1 MSGLHGGWSVGSFS
15 GADWSAVYLRSGLR
29 TSAAYAG
36 LAYTAFSLMMV
47 AVRLAGNRL
56 STRFRPDRIL
66 AALAAFATIGTMV
79 GLIAGTP
86 VTGILG
92 FACLGAGLGSIVPHA
107 GSARIERRLTSDG
120 LRTEVGHFLMLGRVA
135 VFVVFVMLG
144 GVALPAAARAGD
156 STAGVGLSDSAP
168 SIDCVL
174 YQLPDCPIPD
184 PGHEL
189 FDRYQAL
196 SADQTGGVNSFRY
209 ARTGIPWDAVSTGG
223 TAVGSA
229 CVREATPPAYYGT
242 PWIKLAEAY
251 VLAAGE
257 DGIDPLIAI
266 TTNSA
271 ARYAGNGNPND
282 PANPADNQ
290 YLCGFKGIVSTLD
303 AFARRHGVAP
313 PTEYEAYD
321 EPDGA
326 RVTNSCNPTPGGD
339 LPPHYADQCAA
350 WYYYEAE
357 KANRTVF
364 GGRLTVVALAADG
377 DSANDPNLIAIKAY
391 ASYLTGVLGLYP
403 TVWSFHPYEDLSDAA
418 YLDNG
423 AVAHSD
429 TSRVSAYIA
438 SLYGGSRSQPQI
450 WLTEAAAQLTDPV
463 NTYFGARA
471 GCSNAAANQPSA
483 TLGGC
488 LDGNPRAQA
497 YAAIDFLNLARYGSA
512 FPGQITRIYWHEFDS
527 PANHPTT
534 WDSGLVAPGDRNERA
549 SYCVLA
555 GESVARVLTD
565 PGCDSK
571 AGAVASQAS
580 LPGDP
585 VPATEPPSSSNPA
598 ADACPQPWC
607 GFSLV
612 RLRLSEVGSPS

>member
-1 MSGLHGGWSVGSFS
+1 MGRFSRLWRGWASYAAGGPRRRV
-15 GADWSAVYLRSGLR
+15 ALLVVLAC
-29 TSAAYAG
+29 AG
-36 LAYTAFSLMMV
+36 LP
-47 AVRLAGNRL
+47 AV
-56 STRFRPDRIL
+56 
-66 AALAAFATIGTMV
+66 
-79 GLIAGTP
+79 
-86 VTGILG
+86 
-92 FACLGAGLGSIVPHA
+92 
-107 GSARIERRLTSDG
+107 
-120 LRTEVGHFLMLGRVA
+120 
-135 VFVVFVMLG
+135 
-144 GVALPAAARAGD
+144 ARAQD
-156 STAGVGLSDSAP
+156 STASVGVSDSAS

-174 YQLPDCPIPD
+174 YQLPGCPIPN

-196 SADQTGGVNSFRY
+196 SADQTGGANSFRY

-229 CVREATPPAYYGT
+229 CVREAKPPAYYGT
-242 PWIKLAEAY
+242 PWIDLAEAY

-290 YLCGFKGIVSTLD
+290 YFCGFRGIVSTLD

-326 RVTNSCNPTPGGD
+326 RVTNSCNPTPDGD
-339 LPPHYADQCAA
+339 LPPHDADQCAA
-350 WYYYEAE
+350 WYYYEADL
-357 KANRTVF
+357 ANRTVF
-364 GGRLTVVALAADG
+364 GDRLTVVALAADG

-438 SLYGGSRSQPQI
+438 SLYGASRPQPQI
-450 WLTEAAAQLTDPV
+450 WLTEVAAQITDPV
-463 NTYFGARA
+463 GNYFGVPA
-471 GCSNAAANQPSA
+471 GCSDGEADDPPPY

-497 YAAIDFLNLARYGSA
+497 YAASDFLNLARYGSA
-512 FPGQITRIYWHEFDS
+512 FAGQITRIYWHEFDS
-527 PANHPTT
+527 PAHHPTT
-534 WDSGLVAPGDRNERA
+534 WDSGLVAPGDWAVRA

-555 GESVARVLTD
+555 GESVARALA
-565 PGCDSK
+565 DSECN
-571 AGAVASQAS
+571 SQAAAEDS
-580 LPGDP
+580 EDTVAGYPEPNARSVSREDP
-585 VPATEPPSSSNPA
+585 VT
-598 ADACPQPWC
+598 DACPQPWC
-607 GFSLV
+607 SFSLV
-612 RLRLSEVGSPS
+612 RLRLSEWGSAA